1 MSSDRLTTRHPRG
14 HPSVRSEVK
23 CSALTGRI
31 VLARAAMIAVTAL
44 AASLFPALPS
54 HGDGIKTVDIV
65 IKDGKVVGKNSVRV
79 SRGDTVVLR
88 WSSDQR
94 LDLHLHGYEVAT
106 TVSPGTPAEMKIR
119 ARATGR
125 FPVEIHGQ
133 GDSSSGHSHKNIFHL
148 EVYPD

>member
-1 MSSDRLTTRHPRG
+1 MRRPRG
-14 HPSVRSEVK
+14 RPGARSEANY
-23 CSALTGRI
+23 SGPIARRT
-31 VLARAAMIAVTAL
+31 VLMRAATIAVAGL
-44 AASLFPALPS
+44 AASLFPAIP
-54 HGDGIKTVDIV
+54 GYGAGTTTVDIV
-65 IKDGKVVGKNSVRV
+65 IKNGKVIGKNSVRV
-79 SRGDTVVLR
+79 SRGDAVVLR

-94 LDLHLHGYEVAT
+94 LELHLHGYDVET

-133 GDSSSGHSHKNIFHL
+133 GDSGSGHSHKNIFHL

>member
-1 MSSDRLTTRHPRG
+1 MRNPRG
-14 HPSVRSEVK
+14 SPGARSEAK
-23 CSALTGRI
+23 CCGPLTRRT
-31 VLARAAMIAVTAL
+31 VLARAAMVAVAAL
-44 AASLFPALPS
+44 AAGLFAAIPS
-54 HGDGIKTVDIV
+54 HGASTRTVDIV
-65 IKDGKVVGKNSVRV
+65 IRNGKVIGKSSVRV

-94 LDLHLHGYEVAT
+94 LALHLHGYDVET

-133 GDSSSGHSHKNIFHL
+133 GDSGGGPGHNTIFHL

>member
-1 MSSDRLTTRHPRG
+1 
-14 HPSVRSEVK
+14 
-23 CSALTGRI
+23 
-31 VLARAAMIAVTAL
+31 MIAVAAL

-54 HGDGIKTVDIV
+54 DGDGTKTVDIV
-65 IKDGKVVGKNSVRV
+65 IKDGKVVGKNSGRV

-94 LDLHLHGYEVAT
+94 LELHLHGYDVAT

-133 GDSSSGHSHKNIFHL
+133 GDSGGGHGHKTIFHL